1 MDIIKELRQLRKDQK
16 NIGADLTLWSLINIL
31 IRYFTVEKRNMDR
44 RLQELNPYDS
54 LNTRP
59 RKGR

>member
-31 IRYFTVEKRNMDR
+31 VKYFMVEKRNMDR

-54 LNTRP
+54 VNTRP
-59 RKGR
+59 KKGR

>member
-59 RKGR
+59 KRKG